1 MIQFIEHLPANMVGF
16 KATGEVTE
24 TDFSETVMPKVK
36 ELVDKTGTLNY
47 MLVLDTPVKNFTAGA
62 WFKDAIMGIKHLTK
76 WSRAAIVT
84 DVEGIRNFT
93 GIFSVLMPGEFKGFE
108 HKDLQ
113 AAIDWASGK
122 TDL

>member
-1 MIQFIEHLPANMVGF
+1 MIQFIEQLPANMVGF

-24 TDFSETVMPKVK
+24 SDFSETVMPKVK

-47 MLVLDTPVKNFTAGA
+47 MLVLDTSVKNFTAGA
-62 WFKDAIMGIKHLTK
+62 WFKDAMMGIKHLTK
-76 WSRAAIVT
+76 WNRAAIVT
-84 DVEGIRNFT
+84 DVEGIRSFT

-113 AAIDWASGK
+113 VAIDWASGK